1 MMRSASSLAPGTLG
15 PSRAPVG
22 DPLPASPS
30 ILGMAHL
37 RIDSPQS
44 TPAGYQFY
52 LEQQDLDKLCADRP
66 LRTREIHGPN
76 DFYGQASVIK
86 RYVGLPQWYSLKVV
100 LEHSPV
106 MHDRMWQLDRNRLL
120 PLNFSS
126 SPERAKVAQECS
138 GRRSFSIGFGFL
150 YAKQLV
156 DEAFAGRSPAEPKG
170 TLVFPFKSTQWVET
184 RFDHADY
191 AERIAKLSEAMKP
204 IVVCMYWKDVLRGA
218 HRPYQHKGFPVVSAG
233 HMFDANFFFR
243 LYDICRQF
251 RYAVSNE
258 FGTQLF
264 LSVASGCR
272 FFYLE
277 SSHITREIPPALR
290 KDYVR
295 DEPGFQRTQHISKR
309 LFAEPTDQITPD
321 QRAFV
326 DGVLGTQSL
335 RSRADLH
342 RLILRAEWWDKFR
355 ATRIIQASGRVSW
368 NLPCWYQ
375 RRLAHI
381 ARMGRSIKKRI
392 RAATPSG

>member
-1 MMRSASSLAPGTLG
+1 M
-15 PSRAPVG
+15 
-22 DPLPASPS
+22 D
-30 ILGMAHL
+30 HL
-37 RIDSPQS
+37 RIDSRKS
-44 TPAGYQFY
+44 APAGYQFY
-52 LEQQDLDKLCADRP
+52 FEQQDLDKLCADRP

-126 SPERAKVAQECS
+126 SPQRAKVAQQCS
-138 GRRSFSIGFGFL
+138 GRPSFPIGFGFL
-150 YAKQLV
+150 YAKELV
-156 DEAFAGRSPAEPKG
+156 DVALAGRSLGEPKG

-191 AERIAKLSEAMKP
+191 AERITNLPEAMKP

-218 HRPYQHKGFPVVSAG
+218 HRPYQHKGFTVVSAG
-233 HMFDANFFFR
+233 HMFDANFLYR

-264 LSVASGCR
+264 SSVASGCR
-272 FFYLE
+272 FFYLG
-277 SSHITREIPPALR
+277 SSPITREIPPDLR

-309 LFAEPTDQITPD
+309 LFAEPADQITPD

-326 DGVLGTQSL
+326 DGVLGTGSL
-335 RSRADLH
+335 RSPVELR

-355 ATRIIQASGRVSW
+355 ATRIIQASGRFSW

-392 RAATPSG
+392 RAENVSRWR